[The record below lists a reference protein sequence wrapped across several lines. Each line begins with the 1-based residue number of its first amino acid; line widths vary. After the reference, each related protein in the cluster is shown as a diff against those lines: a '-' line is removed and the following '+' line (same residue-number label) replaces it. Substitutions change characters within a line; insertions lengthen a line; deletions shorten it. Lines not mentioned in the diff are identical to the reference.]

1 MQKELGFPTTQSLF
15 PVEKK
20 EEKPRPVSFTSM
32 IGKMKEDMVE
42 VNKKIESGEL
52 VTGVEKVELYDEPED
67 EQKDVVDMNL
77 GADSNLKPFAIV
89 PEETKA
95 AANEVVDEF
104 LAKMNQSMDEA
115 EIKEEGNIEE
125 SKEIKEVVVEEVIE
139 KDETKTEI
147 LEEIQESNFDKF
159 LEKEQ
164 EPLATEEI
172 YDPRSEE
179 EERLIQQKIEEIKIK
194 VNAFIGKIPNLETVP
209 ALVYRKLALD
219 VKDDYGVEEA
229 LYALKVKG
237 AIQRYDEA
245 EKLRKETEERRI
257 IDEHR
262 VKGFDLFAP
271 PIDFK
276 HIEGVTNANPD
287 FDSNMNRFNNGTE
300 QKTNN
305 SFQNNN
311 YFNFSNK
318 QQFSNGW

>member
-1 MQKELGFPTTQSLF
+1 MNSLEKVVLALSEYLKERDEEERVRNQEEKIRHEELLEVLGDIKNKIGALNALENPWIKSNNKVSKEKVKTEVTEVCNETDKKNINANLTLF
-15 PVEKK
+15 PNEKK
-20 EEKPRPVSFTSM
+20 MEEPKT
-32 IGKMKEDMVE
+32 
-42 VNKKIESGEL
+42 L
-52 VTGVEKVELYDEPED
+52 VI
-67 EQKDVVDMNL
+67 
-77 GADSNLKPFAIV
+77 S
-89 PEETKA
+89 
-95 AANEVVDEF
+95 
-104 LAKMNQSMDEA
+104 
-115 EIKEEGNIEE
+115 
-125 SKEIKEVVVEEVIE
+125 
-139 KDETKTEI
+139 
-147 LEEIQESNFDKF
+147 
-159 LEKEQ
+159 
-164 EPLATEEI
+164 EEI

-276 HIEGVTNANPD
+276 HIEGVTNTNPD

-305 SFQNNN
+305 GFQNNN
-311 YFNFSNK
+311 CFNFSNK